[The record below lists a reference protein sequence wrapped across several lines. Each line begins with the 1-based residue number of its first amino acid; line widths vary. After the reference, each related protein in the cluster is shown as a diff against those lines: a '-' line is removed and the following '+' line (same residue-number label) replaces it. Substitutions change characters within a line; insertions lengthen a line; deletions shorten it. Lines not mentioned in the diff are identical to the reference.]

1 MEEQS
6 HEDWF
11 LSLNET
17 DMIKLCRLWTKKN
30 VSTDLP
36 DLNDY
41 DDWLDYFRKIPPAT
55 ARQLA
60 VIGQEF
66 LSTEAY
72 AALTRWVDIL
82 RSPHR
87 IDKIYQAGIAKR
99 RTKQKS
105 VTELAQQ
112 NDKLGVLYAIRDQ
125 IAEKLDRGA
134 GARDTANLAREM
146 GDVLDQISEA
156 EKRAG
161 PKKDTVLAELLNG
174 KPKKAKGARNG
185 SFKAHMIAEIEGDG
199 KDD

>member
-99 RTKQKS
+99 RTEQKS